1 MMKIL
6 RFAQD
11 NTGMYE
17 NRAKVVTARAAEPV
31 VGHRGSMNAL
41 HRNTLGAAAL
51 GAVLAAGSCGRN
63 LGSEPVPTPDPDATN
78 GDTPIAIVG
87 VNVVPMASNTV
98 LRDQTIVTRGGVIE
112 LLGPSTST
120 RAPDDAVIIN
130 GNGRYVIPALI
141 DMHVHLTGGGLDQYA
156 AAGIGTVRNMWGTS
170 GIATMARDIDAGTRT
185 GPTIVSAS
193 PGVDGEPPQWPGTL
207 IVRSPNDAR
216 ATVQA
221 QVAAGWSFLKVY
233 TRLSLESFDSVMAAA
248 RATGI
253 RPIGHVPL
261 AVDIQHAL
269 DEGMLSIEHLSGYDR
284 AVSRTRQSGTWGW
297 ADADPSRFAALASA
311 TARAGT
317 WNCPTLAIYA
327 ELAKQHSEA
336 DRERIIANRRRFVL
350 ELSRAGARILAG
362 TDAGI
367 DVVAPGMSMHDE
379 LRELVAAGLTPF
391 DALRAA
397 TTSAAEFLGRK
408 DIGRIAVGS
417 RADLVLVRRDPL
429 ANIQHTKE
437 IDGVILRGAWRPI
450 RD

>member
-1 MMKIL
+1 
-6 RFAQD
+6 
-11 NTGMYE
+11 MYE
-17 NRAKVVTARAAEPV
+17 NRAKVVTVPPAEAVAR
-31 VGHRGSMNAL
+31 HRCSMNAL
-41 HRNTLGAAAL
+41 HRSTLGAIAL
-51 GAVLAAGSCGRN
+51 GTLLAAGSCGRG
-63 LGSEPVPTPDPDATN
+63 LGSEPVSTRDPDATN

-87 VNVVPMASNTV
+87 VNVVPMTSNVV

-120 RAPDDAVIIN
+120 RAPDDAVVVH
-130 GNGRYVIPALI
+130 GNGRYVMPALI
-141 DMHVHLTGGGLDQYA
+141 DMHVHLTGGGIDAYA
-156 AAGIGTVRNMWGTS
+156 TAGIGTVRNMWGTS
-170 GIATMARDIDAGTRT
+170 GIATMAREGEAGRWN
-185 GPTIVSAS
+185 GPRVVSAS

-221 QVAAGWSFLKVY
+221 QAAAGWSFLKVY
-233 TRLSLESFDSVMAAA
+233 TRLSAESFDSVMAAA
-248 RATGI
+248 RAVGI

-261 AVDIQHAL
+261 AVDLQHAL
-269 DEGMLSIEHLSGYDR
+269 DEGMRSIEHLTGYDR

-297 ADADPSRFAALASA
+297 VDADPSRFAALAGA

-327 ELAKQHSEA
+327 ELARQHSGA

-367 DVVAPGMSMHDE
+367 DIVAPGASLHDE

-391 DALRAA
+391 DALSAA
-397 TTSAAEFLGRK
+397 TTSAAEFLGRT
-408 DIGRIAVGS
+408 DIGRVAVGA
-417 RADLVLVRRDPL
+417 RADVVLVRRDPL